1 MKILVEI
8 RVTENWKQ
16 DHFDIVKAILE
27 SDEILDV
34 VSVEVA

>member
-8 RVTENWKQ
+8 RCPDNWKQ
-16 DHFDIVKAILE
+16 DHFEVVKATLE
-27 SDEILDV
+27 SHDLLDV